1 MFFNPRHL
9 INCLNC
15 QAYDILQN
23 LFSSWHTLSVEAE
36 ACAICDALIHISKED
51 KREIRRKAEDEK
63 VSGIIIEYKHASDIE
78 LLIHLQ
84 AKLKHMHDN
93 ALTGGTL
100 DLENVPCAIVLA
112 QFVRSW
118 KHWLARPADA
128 LRPEMV
134 DNSSLMCE
142 HGMLLFD
149 PNSPGDL
156 NTSITMIK
164 RSDWDVLEDL

>member
-1 MFFNPRHL
+1 
-9 INCLNC
+9 
-15 QAYDILQN
+15 
-23 LFSSWHTLSVEAE
+23 
-36 ACAICDALIHISKED
+36 
-51 KREIRRKAEDEK
+51 
-63 VSGIIIEYKHASDIE
+63 
-78 LLIHLQ
+78 
-84 AKLKHMHDN
+84 MHDN

-100 DLENVPCAIVLA
+100 DLENVPCAIVPA

-134 DNSSLMCE
+134 DNTSLMCE

>member
-1 MFFNPRHL
+1 
-9 INCLNC
+9 
-15 QAYDILQN
+15 
-23 LFSSWHTLSVEAE
+23 
-36 ACAICDALIHISKED
+36 
-51 KREIRRKAEDEK
+51 
-63 VSGIIIEYKHASDIE
+63 
-78 LLIHLQ
+78 
-84 AKLKHMHDN
+84 MHDN

-100 DLENVPCAIVLA
+100 DLENVPGAIVPA
-112 QFVRSW
+112 QFIRSW

-134 DNSSLMCE
+134 DNTSFMCE

-156 NTSITMIK
+156 NTSITMVK